1 MGRAPTKRTKTKRS
15 KTKRSKTK
23 RAKTKA
29 VKKKR
34 GARGATPGRAMAGL
48 EAAAPTLPEPS
59 AQAIARARPIVL
71 QALGFGNVA
80 DDKKLSALG
89 FDKPA
94 LAGLA
99 ADLRRLGV
107 PINNAPV
114 QACDTVLCVIKAV
127 ARVQG

>member
-1 MGRAPTKRTKTKRS
+1 MGSAP
-15 KTKRSKTK
+15 TK
-23 RAKTKA
+23 RAKTRRAKTKP
-29 VKKKR
+29 VKTKRSTR
-34 GARGATPGRAMAGL
+34 GAAPQRAMAGVA
-48 EAAAPTLPEPS
+48 AAAPTLPEPS
-59 AQAIARARPIVL
+59 AAAIARARPIVL

-107 PINNAPV
+107 NINNAPV
-114 QACDTVLCVIKAV
+114 QICDTVLCVIKAV